1 MTDHA
6 ADITADTPDNRGSI
20 LFGLTVIAGLLLAFG
35 LWSVLA
41 PLSTAAVAP
50 GVVRV
55 DSNRKTV
62 QHLEGGI
69 IAEILVREGDRVGR
83 GQPVVRLDETQ
94 AEASHQLL
102 KGQLDAFRARAARI
116 KAEQT
121 ARPAVAFPADLTQ
134 RRTQEAAIAD
144 ILMSQEEIF
153 TTRRARLD
161 GELTILGKRLEQ
173 LASQISAYGA
183 QRQAALT
190 QLEYIVEEIADV
202 SLLYRKGLVPKQR
215 VLALQREQANLTG
228 AVGEYDGLI
237 ARANEQIGETESQI
251 INVRSTYHNELAE
264 EHDQIRNQIADTTEK
279 LRSAEDVLQRRFVLA
294 PESGVVVDLRFFT
307 PGGVIGPGEPIMDIV
322 PQQDRLLVEARIQP
336 IDIDVV
342 ATGMPAQIRLTAF
355 NQRIVP
361 TLDGI
366 VVHVSADSMTDP
378 NTASEYFM
386 SRVEVDRDQL
396 AKLTD
401 VHLMPGMPAEV
412 MIVTG
417 ERTLIDYLI
426 TPVTNSFARALRE
439 Q

>member
-1 MTDHA
+1 MTGA
-6 ADITADTPDNRGSI
+6 ATPAPEAPDNRGAI
-20 LFGLTVIAGLLLAFG
+20 LFGLSVIAALVLAFG
-35 LWSVLA
+35 SWSVLA

-69 IAEILVREGDRVGR
+69 IAEILVREGDRVVE

-94 AEASHQLL
+94 AEASHQMLR
-102 KGQLDAFRARAARI
+102 GQLDALEARAARI
-116 KAEQT
+116 KAEQA
-121 ARPAVAFPADLTQ
+121 ARPAIAFPAGLVE
-134 RRTQEAAIAD
+134 RRPRDPAIAD
-144 ILMSQEEIF
+144 ILASQEEIF
-153 TTRRARLD
+153 ATRRARLN
-161 GELTILGKRLEQ
+161 GELTILGRRLEQ
-173 LASQISAYGA
+173 LASQIDAYGA
-183 QRQAALT
+183 QRRAAVA
-190 QLEYIVEEIADV
+190 QLGLIREEIDDI
-202 SLLYRKGLVPKQR
+202 SLLLRKGLVPKQR

-228 AVGEYDGLI
+228 TVGEYDGLI

-251 INVRSTYHNELAE
+251 INVRTSYHNELAE
-264 EHDQIRNQIADTTEK
+264 EHDEVRNQIADTTEQ
-279 LRSAEDVLQRRFVLA
+279 LRSAEDVLRRRFVPA
-294 PESGVVVDLRFFT
+294 PASGLVVDLRFFT

-342 ATGMPAQIRLTAF
+342 TSGLPAQIRLTAF

-361 TLDGI
+361 TLDGT

-386 SRVEVDRDQL
+386 SRVEVDGDQL
-396 AKLTD
+396 AKLAD
-401 VHLMPGMPAEV
+401 VHLLPGMPADV

-417 ERTLIDYLI
+417 ERTLIDYLV
-426 TPVTNSFARALRE
+426 TPITNSFARALRE
-439 Q
+439 P

>member
-1 MTDHA
+1 MTG
-6 ADITADTPDNRGSI
+6 TATPVPEAPDNRGAI
-20 LFGLTVIAGLLLAFG
+20 LFGLSVIAALVLAFG
-35 LWSVLA
+35 SWSVLA

-69 IAEILVREGDRVGR
+69 IAEILVREGDRVVE

-94 AEASHQLL
+94 AEASHQMLR
-102 KGQLDAFRARAARI
+102 GQLDALEARAARI
-116 KAEQT
+116 KAEQA
-121 ARPAVAFPADLTQ
+121 ARPAIAFPAGLVE
-134 RRTQEAAIAD
+134 RRPRDPAIAD
-144 ILMSQEEIF
+144 ILASQEEIF
-153 TTRRARLD
+153 ATRRARLN
-161 GELTILGKRLEQ
+161 GELTILGRRLEQ
-173 LASQISAYGA
+173 LASQIDAYGA
-183 QRQAALT
+183 QRRAAVA
-190 QLEYIVEEIADV
+190 QLDLIREEIDDI
-202 SLLYRKGLVPKQR
+202 SLLLRKGLVPKQR

-228 AVGEYDGLI
+228 TVGEYDGLI

-251 INVRSTYHNELAE
+251 INVRTSYHNELAE
-264 EHDQIRNQIADTTEK
+264 EHDEVRNQIADTTEQ
-279 LRSAEDVLQRRFVLA
+279 LRSAEDVLRRRFVPA
-294 PESGVVVDLRFFT
+294 PASGLVVDLRFFT

-342 ATGMPAQIRLTAF
+342 TSGLPAQIRLTAF

-361 TLDGI
+361 TLDGT

-386 SRVEVDRDQL
+386 SRVEVDGDQL
-396 AKLTD
+396 AKLAD
-401 VHLMPGMPAEV
+401 VHLLPGMPAEV

-417 ERTLIDYLI
+417 ERTLIDYLV
-426 TPVTNSFARALRE
+426 TPITNSFARALRE
-439 Q
+439 P